1 MHAGELD
8 RLSHSVGEALLARD
22 WQLAAAESCT
32 GGWIAQSITAIAG
45 SSQWFQYGVVTYSD
59 LAKQK
64 LLGVPVDCFEGADAP
79 GAVSEKTVLAMAR
92 GALKLSGADIAVA
105 SSGIAG
111 PDGGSSDKPV
121 GTVWLG
127 WAVRAHESPAI
138 ATSARCYHFDGDRE
152 AVREQSVLAGLAG
165 LLEIINNPSSRP

>member
-1 MHAGELD
+1 VLD
-8 RLSHSVGEALLARD
+8 KTHDNHRKRDDDPEKNCKRSVSFRIDEAD
-22 WQLAAAESCT
+22 FEK
-32 GGWIAQSITAIAG
+32 IKAIARRMR
-45 SSQWFQYGVVTYSD
+45 TRESD
-59 LAKQK
+59 VFRFAIRMTLN
-64 LLGVPVDCFEGADAP
+64 
-79 GAVSEKTVLAMAR
+79 
-92 GALKLSGADIAVA
+92 KLSLLSDESIKGIDVMPVFVECGADIAVA